1 MRKIFIKSVLA
12 LLGLMIFA
20 NMATAQNY
28 YDFKSGQL
36 YYRIMDEIAK
46 TAIVV
51 SELDPTSG
59 VAYNDGNYPIG
70 AITIPATVVNPNNNN
85 TYSVKQIA
93 MGAFILSLGLNSVNI
108 SEGIE
113 YIGTGAFS
121 GCMNLN
127 SINIPASVNTIGETA
142 FAMAKGG
149 FIVHEDN
156 QHFSSQDGILFDK
169 YKTTLIFCGT
179 GKSGAYTIPATVKK
193 IDKTAFMFCAE
204 LTSITLPQIL
214 ETIGERAFESCYKLD
229 YINLPASLTRI
240 GEEAFLGCDGLIAF
254 TVEQGNTAFT
264 AIDGVLFTFDKT
276 SLLYYPFAKTSTR
289 YSIPNTVTR
298 IANMAFNG
306 NYDKV
311 GSLIQIVIPASVLN
325 IGDYAFAERTNLQSI
340 RCKANNAATI
350 SIGIDVFI
358 NVPKNSCTLYV
369 PTGSKASYQAAPQ
382 WQDFT
387 NIVEQD
393 IEIYPVWVGG
403 VQVNEDNAS
412 AITGLGIEGNVN
424 YDPDSKTLTLD
435 GATITGYR
443 TIGPTNNQNLYNI
456 FSNDNININVIG
468 TNSLKLEKDVYDDQL
483 YGCGI
488 GAYYS
493 GYKDVNLMGN
503 GILNIEPN
511 VNSDYGVYENY
522 GIVGDSILLD
532 GSIVLNIVSPDYGIK
547 SNKAISIS
555 KNVSL
560 EITTDVTNNGRALEV
575 PIGQLVIDNSDERII
590 KQGDDAASATP
601 TPSLT
606 MQDDGTTSRS
616 KPYVKIEPSTSGIVN
631 ATTKG
636 IEVRGGKGYINIE
649 TNSGVS
655 STERLVS
662 IYDLSGR
669 LVRTAALTSEGDLLS
684 ISIHTGIYIVRIG
697 NSAEKVVVW

>member
-59 VAYNDGNYPIG
+59 VAYNDGNYPVG

-214 ETIGERAFESCYKLD
+214 ETIGERAF
-229 YINLPASLTRI
+229 
-240 GEEAFLGCDGLIAF
+240 
-254 TVEQGNTAFT
+254 
-264 AIDGVLFTFDKT
+264 
-276 SLLYYPFAKTSTR
+276 
-289 YSIPNTVTR
+289 
-298 IANMAFNG
+298 
-306 NYDKV
+306 
-311 GSLIQIVIPASVLN
+311 
-325 IGDYAFAERTNLQSI
+325 
-340 RCKANNAATI
+340 
-350 SIGIDVFI
+350 
-358 NVPKNSCTLYV
+358 
-369 PTGSKASYQAAPQ
+369 
-382 WQDFT
+382 
-387 NIVEQD
+387 
-393 IEIYPVWVGG
+393 
-403 VQVNEDNAS
+403 
-412 AITGLGIEGNVN
+412 
-424 YDPDSKTLTLD
+424 
-435 GATITGYR
+435 
-443 TIGPTNNQNLYNI
+443 
-456 FSNDNININVIG
+456 
-468 TNSLKLEKDVYDDQL
+468 
-483 YGCGI
+483 
-488 GAYYS
+488 
-493 GYKDVNLMGN
+493 
-503 GILNIEPN
+503 
-511 VNSDYGVYENY
+511 
-522 GIVGDSILLD
+522 
-532 GSIVLNIVSPDYGIK
+532 
-547 SNKAISIS
+547 
-555 KNVSL
+555 
-560 EITTDVTNNGRALEV
+560 
-575 PIGQLVIDNSDERII
+575 
-590 KQGDDAASATP
+590 
-601 TPSLT
+601 
-606 MQDDGTTSRS
+606 
-616 KPYVKIEPSTSGIVN
+616 
-631 ATTKG
+631 
-636 IEVRGGKGYINIE
+636 
-649 TNSGVS
+649 
-655 STERLVS
+655 
-662 IYDLSGR
+662 
-669 LVRTAALTSEGDLLS
+669 
-684 ISIHTGIYIVRIG
+684 
-697 NSAEKVVVW
+697 